1 MALNPLTVFC
11 RNMKC
16 PARGKTNAGNIG
28 VHSLKARR
36 YKCAVCQ
43 KTFTE
48 TAGTPFYRLRHSEEL
63 VTRVITLL
71 AHGCPPQAIVA
82 AFALDERTVAS
93 WRDRAGQHCQA
104 IQAHLVE
111 VPRDL
116 GQVQMDELRVKQQ
129 GRIGWMA
136 LALMVR
142 TRLWLGGAVGLSRDA
157 SLITRLVEKV
167 RACASA
173 LCIGLLFCTDG
184 LKTYISAIRQSFRE
198 AVPTG
203 QTGRRRLQA
212 WKRIFIAQSVKQYEH
227 GRVVGIDR
235 RIIAGEAA
243 DIEAML
249 EGSQGGGV
257 INTAFIERLNGTFR
271 QCLSSL
277 VRRGRGLARQS
288 RTLEMGM
295 YLVGTIYNFCCEHQ
309 SLRKPGLIGGHKW
322 LERTPAMAAAISDHC
337 WSVSELLSYRVAP
350 SPWQPPKRRG
360 RVSMAT
366 KQLLARWCQ

>member
-1 MALNPLTVFC
+1 MDPLTVFC
-11 RNMKC
+11 RNMQC

-43 KTFTE
+43 KTFSQ
-48 TAGTPFYRLRHSEEL
+48 TAGTPFYRLRHPAEL

-71 AHGCPPQAIVA
+71 AFGCPPQAIVA
-82 AFALDERTVAS
+82 AFGLDERTVAS

-104 IQAHLVE
+104 VQEHLVE

-116 GQVQMDELRVKQQ
+116 GQVQMDEMRVKQQ

-136 LALMVR
+136 LALMVS
-142 TRLWLGGAVGLSRDA
+142 TRLWLGGAVGYSRDA
-157 SLITRLVEKV
+157 ALITRLVEKV

-173 LCIGLLFCTDG
+173 LCLGLLFCTDG
-184 LKTYISAIRQSFRE
+184 LKTYISAIGRVFRE
-198 AVPTG
+198 AVPTR
-203 QTGRRRLQA
+203 QSGRPRLQA
-212 WKRIFIAQSVKQYEH
+212 WKRIFIAQSVKQYQQ
-227 GRVVGIDR
+227 GRMVGIDR
-235 RIIAGEAA
+235 RIIAGSAA

-257 INTAFIERLNGTFR
+257 INTAFIERLNATFR

-295 YLVGTIYNFCCEHQ
+295 YLVGTIYNFCCEHE
-309 SLRKPGLIGGHKW
+309 SLRLPGLIGGHQW
-322 LERTPAMAAAISDHC
+322 LARTPAMAAAISDHC
-337 WSVSELLSYRVAP
+337 WSVRELLSYHVAP

-360 RVSMAT
+360 RVSQAT
-366 KQLLARWCQ
+366 KQLIARWCQ